1 MIQLKVYDDS
11 RQLNQYW
18 LDLYETQPIKLNL
31 SVEDITN
38 AEAKSVFSRT
48 FRVPATPANNIF
60 FKHAF
65 LVEGVEYDV
74 TVKKP
79 AEIIVDGAEFR
90 QGHIRL
96 QRIYLNGAQDKIDY
110 EILFLGETR
119 DFSSAIG
126 DATMC
131 SLNITELSHAV
142 SFDEISSSWSAYP
155 STRKWV
161 SIDPITG
168 QTVNAFVPQTPSLT
182 DGLKNG
188 DVLYPLI
195 DFGNTYNDSG
205 DVQEARISTGGA
217 HNFTQGPENNI
228 LKSLDLDRFKPMIRA
243 KKLVDKIFD
252 NAGYTFTSVFFDSD
266 TFKQVYVSAFGNE
279 SRIDLSLEAN
289 SNNIMSASDNTTQN
303 ISGSGLNDLIVDDN
317 VADPSSGNIYT
328 TDGKNYQYPG
338 TSSKY
343 VAPDPGTYIFQA
355 EAQYLGWF
363 DYWDNPQTGQAVAGR
378 LLLTDSTGS
387 TVYAT
392 GSYSSGGINTPVTL
406 TVQGII
412 SLTAGD
418 ALYLKLETNG
428 PISQAQVNS
437 SEFNCVSA
445 PGASLPTA
453 SLDCDYK
460 QIDFMKDLL
469 TTFRLVMSPDPADG
483 RNFIIEP
490 FVDYIASGEL
500 YDWSDKLIRDKDFI
514 IEPLFNTQ
522 SDQIDFKHKEDSDYI
537 NTYHQQAY
545 KDVFGYLEFDSG
557 NELLKGIRNIET
569 NWAPTPITQIE
580 GAGNNSRFII
590 PQLTTRSISTNNDL
604 EHLPIKPK
612 TRFLYYNGLQEILTQ
627 SSHWFMVGSPAQNG
641 LDYYPMVSYYNEW
654 PMTVDSE
661 VLNWN
666 VDVPYWGTNVSGYN
680 GLITQNSLYNT
691 YWSGYINSL
700 YDKNARR
707 ITAYFTLNNVDLQTF
722 SFDDVIFVD
731 GVYYRPEKINDAQ
744 IGVTGP
750 VKVQLIKLLDYVAT
764 PVLDDAL
771 NFTATPAGPSCFN
784 GSDGQ
789 ITYVFSTP
797 PDTAFP
803 VSWSSSSG
811 DSGTFNINPGLIS
824 NQTPGTYS
832 ITITDSV
839 GRTSTD
845 TIVVP
850 QSSAALL
857 TTTAN
862 VTDPSDCYTSDGAV
876 TITASGGTGP
886 YTISWSDG
894 STLFTRTGLA
904 SANYSYVVTDNNGC
918 ATALTTVLVSCQVV
932 IPPGDI
938 SYIREYNVGGTCQG
952 ETRPDDT
959 DIVVIR
965 VNSGNTP
972 AEPTDGFYTY
982 DGDWASLQSQY
993 GTAQGSIVQMFQ
1005 NTQCSNNTDWYY
1017 DATSFF
1023 DSAEYPLGCL
1033 CSGQFS
1039 NSFLTQIQTI
1049 GTNPYIFVATP

>member
-11 RQLNQYW
+11 RQLTQYW
-18 LDLYETQPIKLNL
+18 LDLYETEPIKLNL

-65 LVEGVEYDV
+65 LVEGIDYDV
-74 TVKKP
+74 TIKKP

-96 QRIYLNGAQDKIDY
+96 QRIYVNGAQDKIDY
-110 EILFLGETR
+110 EIIFLGETR

-131 SLNITELSHAV
+131 SLNITELSHTV
-142 SFDEISSSWSAYP
+142 SFDELASSWGAYP
-155 STRKWV
+155 SETKWDPATNSFV
-161 SIDPITG
+161 S
-168 QTVNAFVPQTPSLT
+168 QTPTLT

-217 HNFTQGPENNI
+217 HNFTQGPESNI
-228 LKSLDLDRFKPMIRA
+228 LKSLDLNRFKPMIRA
-243 KKLVDKIFD
+243 KKLVDKIFSD
-252 NAGYTFTSVFFDSD
+252 AGYTFTSVFFDSD
-266 TFKQVYVSAFGNE
+266 KFKQVYVSAFGNE
-279 SRIDLSLEAN
+279 SRIDLSLDAN
-289 SNNIMSASDNTTQN
+289 SDNIMLATDSTTQG
-303 ISGSGLNDLIVDDN
+303 ISDSGLNDIIVNDN
-317 VADPSSGNIYT
+317 VADPSTGNTFT
-328 TDGKNYQYPG
+328 TDGKNYQYT
-338 TSSKY
+338 TSSSYY
-343 VAPDPGTYIFQA
+343 VAPVTGSYIFQA
-355 EAQYLGWF
+355 EANYMAWF
-363 DYWDNPQTGQAVAGR
+363 DNYCSWPGQAVAGR
-378 LLLTDSTGS
+378 LLLTNAIGS
-387 TVYAT
+387 TIYAT
-392 GSYSSGGINTPVTL
+392 GSYGANGLINI
-406 TVQGII
+406 QGIV

-418 ALYLKLETNG
+418 QVHVKLETE
-428 PISQAQVNS
+428 SSVCQAQITS
-437 SEFNCVSA
+437 SQFQTVSA

-460 QIDFMKDLL
+460 QIEFIKDLL

-490 FVDYIASGEL
+490 FVDYVASGDL

-569 NWAPTPITQIE
+569 NWAPTPLSQIE
-580 GAGNNSRFII
+580 GAGNTSRFII
-590 PQLTTRSISTNNDL
+590 PQLNTRSITTGNII

-612 TRFLYYNGLQEILTQ
+612 TRFLFYNGLQEILTQ
-627 SSHWFMVGSPAQNG
+627 ASHWYMVGMPGTVNG

-680 GLITQNSLYNT
+680 GLITQNSLYT
-691 YWSGYINSL
+691 EYWSNYINSL

-764 PVLDDAL
+764 PVSDAAL

-784 GSDGQ
+784 GNDGQ
-789 ITYVFSTP
+789 ITYLFTAP
-797 PDTAFP
+797 LPAFP

-811 DSGTFNINPGLIS
+811 DTGTFNINPGLIS
-824 NQTPGTYS
+824 NQTPGTYA
-832 ITITDSV
+832 ITITDAT

-862 VTDPSDCYTSDGAV
+862 VTNPSDCYTSDGAV

-886 YTISWSDG
+886 YTILWSDG
-894 STLFTRTGLA
+894 STQFTRTGLA
-904 SANYSYVVTDNNGC
+904 SATYSFTVTDNNGC
-918 ATALTTVLVSCQVV
+918 TTALTSVLVSCQVV

-938 SYIREYNVGGTCQG
+938 SYIREYNVGGLCQG
-952 ETRPDDT
+952 ETQGSDT

-993 GTAQGSIVQMFQ
+993 GTAQGTIVQMLQ

-1023 DSAEYPLGCL
+1023 DSAEYPLLCL
-1033 CSGQFS
+1033 CDGSFQ
-1039 NSFLTQIQTI
+1039 NPFLTQIQTI